1 MSWILLKNSLLVA
14 AGTAALATV
23 AGAIVALCL
32 MGAPVTVR
40 RWVLVTSAAA
50 LALPPF
56 LVASCWLDLLGV
68 SGAWRRV
75 LPINI
80 YSLGGTVWVLTL
92 LVWPVPLFF
101 ILGSLRKLE
110 TGALESEPA
119 LRGWPMVRRLLIPIA
134 RPGLALG
141 AALSFVL
148 AFNNFAVP
156 AILQTKVFPAELW
169 VSFNTTF
176 DYADALALSWP
187 MVLVPLVLLAL
198 LRGVRT
204 PWPRTARPLSAKLF
218 RERFGRFPIVLA
230 AAFTAGVVALS
241 LGIPLVELLLT
252 GRTWRE
258 LPVAFAAGHQAV
270 FNSALFASAAASVC
284 GVAGVICWRWRGA
297 AALWIPFLAPG
308 VLVGIALIFALNREP
323 FAAFYQSAGVV
334 VLGLA
339 LRFGA
344 LSWAGARHAMEA
356 VDTRLLDFA
365 RLNGA
370 GSWALFRRVSWPQ
383 VAPELAAIWIVTY
396 VLCLWDVETLVLIIP
411 PGCETLALR
420 VFNLLHYGHNDQ
432 VNALCVLLLTLAALP
447 VAVWALVAGVRRKPA
462 LVLSLVI
469 AATAAGCGKSS
480 NSAPIK
486 SQLFSRVEVLGTR
499 GTGVGQFNKPRSLA
513 LDAADALY
521 VVDMT
526 GRVQKFSPQGAFV
539 LSWQMPQTDLGKPKG
554 MCRDAKGNVVV
565 VEPHY
570 HRVSHFSP
578 EGKLLARW
586 GTPGTNDGQ
595 LCLPRA
601 VAAARDEM
609 FVCEYSQV
617 DRVQAFSG
625 DGSRWLR
632 SFGRTGRRPG
642 EFNRPEGLS
651 ADAQGR
657 IYVADSCNH
666 RIQIFTPD
674 GKFLRSYGRPGS
686 RPGELSY
693 PYDVQ
698 VDAAGLQFVAEFG
711 NSRVQ
716 VFDQNGASVE
726 VLGGPGSAPGQFSN
740 PWSLALDSAGNLY
753 VADSQNHRVQKFI
766 RARP

>member
-1 MSWILLKNSLLVA
+1 MTWILLKNSLLVA
-14 AGTAALATV
+14 AGTAAFTTAAGATV
-23 AGAIVALCL
+23 ALGL
-32 MGAPVTVR
+32 MGAPVAVR
-40 RWVLVTSAAA
+40 RLVLVASAAA

-56 LVASCWLDLLGV
+56 LVTNCWLDLLGV
-68 SGAWRRV
+68 SGVWRRA
-75 LPINI
+75 LPVDI
-80 YSLGGTVWVLTL
+80 YSLGGTIWVLTL
-92 LVWPVPLFF
+92 LFWPVPLFF
-101 ILGSLRKLE
+101 VLGSLRKLDPR
-110 TGALESEPA
+110 ALDCEPA
-119 LRGWPMVRRLLIPIA
+119 LRGWPMVRRLLIPMA

-141 AALSFVL
+141 ATLSFVL

-176 DYADALALSWP
+176 DYANALALSWP
-187 MVLVPLVLLAL
+187 MVLVPLLLFTM
-198 LRGVRT
+198 LRAVRT
-204 PWPRTARPLSAKLF
+204 PWPRTARQLSGKVF
-218 RERFGRFPIVLA
+218 RERFGRIPIVLA
-230 AAFTAGVVALS
+230 AAFTGGILALS
-241 LGIPLVELLLT
+241 LGVPLVQLLLPD
-252 GRTWRE
+252 RTWRE

-270 FNSALFASAAASVC
+270 LNSVLFASAVASVC
-284 GVAGVICWRWRGA
+284 GVAGVIFWRWRA
-297 AALWIPFLAPG
+297 AASLWIPFLAPG
-308 VLVGIALIFALNREP
+308 VLVGIVLIFALNREP
-323 FAAFYQSAGVV
+323 LVALYQSGAVV
-334 VLGLA
+334 VLALA

-344 LSWAGARHAMEA
+344 LSWAGTRHAMQA

-370 GSWALFRRVSWPQ
+370 GASTLFRRVSWPQ
-383 VAPELAAIWIVTY
+383 VAPELAATWIVTY

-420 VFNLLHYGHNDQ
+420 IFNLLHYGHNDQ
-432 VNALCVLLLTLAALP
+432 VNALCVLLLALAVLP
-447 VAVWALVAGVRRKPA
+447 VAVWALFAGMRRKPA
-462 LVLSLVI
+462 IVLSLVI
-469 AATAAGCGKSS
+469 AAAGAGCRGSPD
-480 NSAPIK
+480 SAPIK
-486 SQLFSRVEVLGTR
+486 SQLFTRVEVLGTR
-499 GTGVGQFNKPRSLA
+499 GTGVGQFNKPRSLT
-513 LDAADALY
+513 LDATDALY

-554 MCRDAKGNVVV
+554 MCRDAKGNIVV

-570 HRVSHFSP
+570 HRAGHFSP
-578 EGKLLARW
+578 EGKLLVRW

-601 VAAARDEM
+601 VAANRGEM
-609 FVCEYSQV
+609 LVCEYSQV
-617 DRVQAFSG
+617 DRVQAFSA
-625 DGSRWLR
+625 DGSQWLR
-632 SFGRTGRRPG
+632 TFGRTGRGPG

-651 ADAQGR
+651 TDSQGR

-666 RIQIFTPD
+666 RIQIFTPE

-686 RPGELSY
+686 GVGELSY

-698 VDAAGLQFVAEFG
+698 VDGAGLQFVAEFG

-716 VFDQNGASVE
+716 VFDHNGGSIE

-753 VADSQNHRVQKFI
+753 VADSQNHRVQKFV